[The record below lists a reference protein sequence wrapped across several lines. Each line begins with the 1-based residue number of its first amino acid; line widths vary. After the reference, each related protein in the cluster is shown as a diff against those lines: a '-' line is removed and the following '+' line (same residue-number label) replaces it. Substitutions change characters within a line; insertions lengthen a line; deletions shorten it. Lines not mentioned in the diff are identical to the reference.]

1 MCEAAERCVQFINV
15 RNTKEKWKSA
25 KNVKQLFLLNQ
36 FSYPFGKDTKVFPVQ
51 IVKHSMNLIL
61 RID

>member
-25 KNVKQLFLLNQ
+25 KNVKQLFLQNQ
-36 FSYPFGKDTKVFPVQ
+36 F
-51 IVKHSMNLIL
+51 
-61 RID
+61 